1 MKRIISLL
9 LIVTMLFT
17 TFAIN
22 VSAATAEEF
31 ISEVALIYE
40 DSVEDAKKPLKAQI
54 GSSSSRISTPRQTI

>member
-31 ISEVALIYE
+31 ISEVALIYR
-40 DSVEDAKKPLKAQI
+40 DI
-54 GSSSSRISTPRQTI
+54 G